1 MRETS
6 ACILGNYFPC
16 FFMAISTS
24 LSIKDAW
31 NVVPVDERLELLARA
46 QAEGLLAGG
55 ACLLMMGAIGYGFD
69 IIWILAGGAV
79 GAILVFP
86 LFSSYSWR
94 RTKPKAIL
102 EYLAARSVARRY
114 AYEARCG
121 DFDVVLM
128 FKGLLERMY
137 ATEEEKHLAKQR
149 SDLGEASHFDDAK
162 EVWIVLMRGALAI
175 LSERYGGAKLEFL
188 SPIAPEMM
196 TRKAKATDPVSE
208 KAVIV
213 VAAGAK
219 AGQTIALTSKYPAS
233 LYVFEKQLV
242 RLVEESVI
250 KKQLAE
256 SVRVADVS
264 LLS

>member
-1 MRETS
+1 
-6 ACILGNYFPC
+6 
-16 FFMAISTS
+16 MAISS
-24 LSIKDAW
+24 SPSSKDAW

-46 QAEGLLAGG
+46 QAEGLLAGI
-55 ACLLMMGAIGYGFD
+55 ACVLMMGAIGYGFD
-69 IIWILAGGAV
+69 MIWVLAGGAV

-128 FKGLLERMY
+128 FKGLLERVY
-137 ATEEEKHLAKQR
+137 ATDEEKHLAKQR
-149 SDLGEASHFDDAK
+149 LNLGEASHFEEAK
-162 EVWIVLMRGALAI
+162 EVWVVLMRGAIAV

-188 SPIAPEMM
+188 SPIAPEMIA
-196 TRKAKATDPVSE
+196 RKPKATEPVSE
-208 KAVIV
+208 GSVVV

-219 AGQTIALTSKYPAS
+219 AGQTIAITSKYAAS

-242 RLVEESVI
+242 RLIEESVI

-256 SVRVADVS
+256 NVRVADVS
-264 LLS
+264 LVS